1 MFTRERTTLIVLLGT
16 YNERVRNEK
25 GLYEISMDDY
35 LSQTV

>member
-1 MFTRERTTLIVLLGT
+1 MTLTVLLGT
-16 YNERVRNEK
+16 YNEEVRNEK